1 MTDTVS
7 GLLTTLH
14 LRRRDCD
21 PVPPLQDFLF
31 YWHFGP
37 KEEDPQKPNPV
48 IFWTNGGP
56 GCSAMEGAINEL
68 GPLSLFKAKD
78 GSALYT
84 GTLSDNPYSWNAF
97 AHLVTVDQPRSAP
110 EGRNRSFNV

>member
-1 MTDTVS
+1 M
-7 GLLTTLH
+7 
-14 LRRRDCD
+14 CQ
-21 PVPPLQDFLF
+21 QDFLF

-37 KEEDPQKPNPV
+37 KESSGANTPV

-78 GSALYT
+78 GSDLYT
-84 GTLSDNPYSWNAF
+84 GALSDNPYSWNAY
-97 AHLVTVDQPRSAP
+97 AHLVTVDQPRYTPIALP
-110 EGRNRSFNV
+110 PHQ